1 MGVKR
6 ESKHE
11 VIEAVRRRYR
21 GAGRAEKGRLIDE
34 AAAVTGYHRH
44 YAQVL
49 LRKGVPYSGPR
60 LRRGGRPRVYGWEV
74 EQALAV
80 AAEATG
86 WICGKRLAAALPDL
100 VPALEREGAL
110 RLRAE
115 ERAALRA
122 MSAATIDRRLAAR
135 RREQRPRGLATSKP
149 GSLLKSQV
157 PVRTYTPW
165 DEQAPGFVEID
176 LVAHCGTTTVGEYV
190 CTLTLVDLATGWT
203 ECAAIANKGQA
214 AVLAA
219 LDRLR
224 GRLPF
229 PLHGVDCDNGSEF
242 RNAHLV
248 RYCQAE
254 RLTLTRCRASH
265 KNDQAHVEQKNW
277 SVVRQLVGY
286 DRYEG
291 TEVVAALEGVYA
303 LLHVYVNGYLPVMK
317 LVGKDRQGA
326 RVHKRYDVPQT
337 PYRRAEAAGLLRPD
351 AQEAFAA
358 HLAATGPLRLRRQI
372 DAALAQVW
380 ARRVGAAA
388 PTRRSAVA

>member
-1 MGVKR
+1 V
-6 ESKHE
+6 
-11 VIEAVRRRYR
+11 
-21 GAGRAEKGRLIDE
+21 EKGRLIDE
-34 AAAVTGYHRH
+34 AVAVTGYHRR
-44 YAQVL
+44 YAQAL
-49 LRKGVPYSGPR
+49 LRAGVPYSGPR
-60 LRRGGRPRVYGWEV
+60 LQRGGRPRVYGRAV
-74 EQALAV
+74 VQALRV

-86 WICGKRLAAALPDL
+86 WICGKRLVAALPDL

-110 RLRAE
+110 RLTAE
-115 ERAALRA
+115 ERNALLG
-122 MSAATIDRRLAAR
+122 MSAATIDRRLADQR
-135 RREQRPRGLATSKP
+135 RLERPRGLATTKP

-176 LVAHCGTTTVGEYV
+176 LVAHCGTSTAGEYV
-190 CTLTLVDLATGWT
+190 CTLTLVDIATGWT

-219 LDRLR
+219 LGRLR
-224 GRLPF
+224 ACLPF
-229 PLHGVDCDNGSEF
+229 PLRGVDCDNGSEF
-242 RNAHLV
+242 LNAHLV

-254 RLTLTRCRASH
+254 RLTLTRCRAYH

-286 DRYEG
+286 DRYAGAEA
-291 TEVVAALEGVYA
+291 VAALEGVYA

-317 LVGKDRQGA
+317 LVGKERDGA
-326 RVHKRYDVPQT
+326 RVRKRYDVPQT
-337 PYRRAEAAGLLRPD
+337 PYRRAEAASVLRPD

-358 HLAATGPLRLRRQI
+358 QVAAMGPLHLRRQL
-372 DAALAQVW
+372 DAALAQLW

-388 PTRRSAVA
+388 PTRPGAVA